1 MYVQCLWL
9 GMELYFCRIDC
20 TLKIE
25 QSGILWP
32 GSHWFFQED
41 QLFVY
46 YMVLISLHYIYFPII
61 YVHNSAMQNSKVV
74 SIFSN
79 ALYFSKSKY
88 LLFYFIN
95 SQFFNLFFFHLFL
108 FFFLL
113 FIHSLSDTS
122 LVLCMQWMQEIVL
135 ATSLGRI
142 IK

>member
-1 MYVQCLWL
+1 MKLN
-9 GMELYFCRIDC
+9 FCRIDC
-20 TLKIE
+20 TLIIE

-32 GSHWFFQED
+32 GSHCFFRRINS
-41 QLFVY
+41 VY

-61 YVHNSAMQNSKVV
+61 YVHNSAMHSSKVV
-74 SIFSN
+74 SISSN

-95 SQFFNLFFFHLFL
+95 SQFFTLYFFHLFH

>member
-1 MYVQCLWL
+1 MAWVSL
-9 GMELYFCRIDC
+9 
-20 TLKIE
+20 
-25 QSGILWP
+25 
-32 GSHWFFQED
+32 FFQED

-46 YMVLISLHYIYFPII
+46 YMVLISLHYIYFPIFN
-61 YVHNSAMQNSKVV
+61 VHNSDMQSSKVV
-74 SIFSN
+74 SISSN

-95 SQFFNLFFFHLFL
+95 SQFFTLYFFSFIPLKKKFT
-108 FFFLL
+108 L
-113 FIHSLSDTS
+113 FIHSLLDTS